1 MIHGLTVTPASGLR
15 ARMGWLLCVL
25 WLCPPA
31 TPAFSET
38 SLKEPDRG
46 FVSTQPATS
55 WEQALISGNGRYGA
69 MVLGQPTDEVIVLN
83 HARLFMP
90 LHPPLSPVDTASHL
104 AQIRQMMSAGQ
115 YQKAA
120 DYVVELSHQEGW
132 GGKRWTDP
140 FIPAFDLQV
149 TMATQGA
156 PRDYARSVDFSTG
169 LASVAWRDDRGGFL
183 RRLFVSRPDDV
194 VVLSIT
200 GPAGSGV
207 DCRLQLEQRPT
218 AGQGGWGP
226 EQAFKAGI
234 KDVSVNA
241 DGQWL
246 TYHCTFRRTWPGSL
260 QGYEGAARIVAK
272 GGTTRAEAGQMT
284 VTGATEVLVL
294 LRIGL
299 LTDANSPSIPALKKG
314 LSQVSPD
321 FGSLLRRHAKVHG
334 EIFDRLRLDLDGGAD
349 RLLTSEEL
357 IAKSHVGAL
366 SRALVE
372 KEFDACRYAILSSS
386 GELLPNLQGI
396 WNGAWGPPWSSDFTQ
411 NGNVQ
416 TAIAADLSANM
427 AECLEPYFRYLES
440 QMADYRQNARRLYG
454 CRGIHVPSR
463 TSSHGLNNHFD
474 ETWPMTFWTA
484 GAGWAAHFYYD
495 YYLYTGDRN
504 FLRRR
509 ALPFMKEAAAFYED
523 FLIEGPDGRL
533 LFSPSYSPENNPGN
547 SDSQACTNAT
557 MDIAVARELLANCI
571 AACGQLKTD
580 AAAVRRWKAMLAKMP
595 DYQVNADGAV
605 KEWATPL
612 LEDHYEHRHAS
623 HLYPLFYGMP
633 KDIAADPQLCRAFA
647 RAIEKRMEF
656 RRREPSGEMAFG
668 VVQLGQAAASL
679 RQAETCYEL
688 VDWLAN
694 LYWRP
699 AMTTTHNRQSL
710 FNVDICGGMPDV
722 ICRMLLDSRP
732 GQIDLL
738 PSLPAAWPK
747 GSVKGLRARGGFE
760 VDITWRDGRLVSAEI
775 RSMLGGSCRVRCGEQ
790 IVDLKTSR
798 GGDYVLE
805 SPSLKVQRRTR

>member
-1 MIHGLTVTPASGLR
+1 MHGLSMTVVTTLGDFVK
-15 ARMGWLLCVL
+15 WLVRLV
-25 WLCPPA
+25 WMFAPA
-31 TPAFSET
+31 TGACGET
-38 SLKEPDRG
+38 SLLPPERG
-46 FVSTQPATS
+46 FVSEQPGQT

-69 MVLGQPTDEVIVLN
+69 MVLGQPGDEVIVLN

-90 LHPPLSPVDTASHL
+90 LNPPLPPVNTGGHL
-104 AQIRQMMSAGQ
+104 AEIRQRMAAGE

-149 TMATQGA
+149 KMPTQGA
-156 PRDYARSVDFSTG
+156 VRDYARSVDFSTG
-169 LASVAWRDDRGGFL
+169 VAAVAWRDDRGGFQ

-200 GPAGSGV
+200 GPAGSCV
-207 DCRLQLEQRPT
+207 DCRLQLAQRPT
-218 AGQGGWGP
+218 EGQGGWGP
-226 EQAFKAGI
+226 EQAFNAGI
-234 KDVSVNA
+234 KDVA
-241 DGQWL
+241 LHAEGQWL
-246 TYHCTFRRTWPGSL
+246 TYHSTFRRTWPGSP
-260 QGYEGAARIVAK
+260 QGYDGVARVVARGGSTYTEADQIVV
-272 GGTTRAEAGQMT
+272 QD
-284 VTGATEVLVL
+284 ATEVLVL

-299 LTDANSPSIPALKKG
+299 LADANQPCIPVLKKG
-314 LSQVSPD
+314 LSAIRAD
-321 FGSLLRRHAKVHG
+321 FDGLLRRHAKVHG
-334 EIFDRLRLDLDGGAD
+334 EVFNRMRLDLDGGPD

-357 IAKSHVGAL
+357 IAKSAVGSL

-386 GELLPNLQGI
+386 GDLFPNLQGI

-416 TAIAADLSANM
+416 TAIAADLSANL

-440 QMADYRQNARRLYG
+440 QMADYRRNARLLYG

-495 YYLYTGDRN
+495 YYLYTGDKG

-547 SDSQACTNAT
+547 SESQACINAT

-571 AACGQLKTD
+571 AACQQLKTD
-580 AAAVRRWKAMLAKMP
+580 PERVSRWKTMLAKMP
-595 DYQVNADGAV
+595 DYQINADGAV
-605 KEWATPL
+605 KEWSTPL

-623 HLYPLFYGMP
+623 HLYGLFYGLP
-633 KDIAADPQLCRAFA
+633 DDVAADPRLCQAFS

-656 RRREPSGEMAFG
+656 RRKEPSGEMAFG

-679 RQAETCYEL
+679 RRAETCYEL

-699 AMTTTHNRQSL
+699 SMTTTHNRQSL

-722 ICRMLLDSRP
+722 ICRMLMDSRP

-738 PSLPAAWPK
+738 PSLPAAWPT
-747 GSVKGLRARGGFE
+747 GSIKGLRARGGFE
-760 VDITWRDGRLVSAEI
+760 VDIAWKDGRLVSATFK
-775 RSMLGGSCRVRCGEQ
+775 SLLGGPCRVCCGDRV
-790 IVDLKTSR
+790 VDLKMSR
-798 GGDYVLE
+798 GGRIVLKA
-805 SPSLKVQRRTR
+805 PDLKVQRSTP